1 MDPTLK
7 AWQQRVQEA
16 ARNMENDMSEELIP
30 HLKERIATMQEAL
43 GKSVAREL
51 ELEAELDELTDRN
64 RQMETA
70 LVDLSDKLMRAHRVE
85 MERAEYR
92 IEQYLADLV
101 RRIPR

>member
-1 MDPTLK
+1 MHRSLQR
-7 AWQQRVQEA
+7 WQRAVREA
-16 ARNMENDMSEELIP
+16 ALNMENDMRDELIP

-101 RRIPR
+101 RRIPL